1 MGGSSPILIWIP
13 TGEPP
18 LPILQNLN
26 DIVLQDFLLDRM
38 DLLACAHAHRQVL
51 RVCWNK
57 LISSPCRRWRSG
69 APLQLLLQIRS
80 VQIFPQSSQ
89 VEFNIDFFC
98 PASVQYVDLVI
109 LVKCPCIATAE
120 YICTNQTNRS
130 ETLNPVCPSAAI
142 TLPYV
147 PRTSLLLHRGMVKLA
162 CSLSPSQTSSN
173 KKNLYLANK

>member
-120 YICTNQTNRS
+120 YI
-130 ETLNPVCPSAAI
+130 
-142 TLPYV
+142 
-147 PRTSLLLHRGMVKLA
+147 
-162 CSLSPSQTSSN
+162 
-173 KKNLYLANK
+173 